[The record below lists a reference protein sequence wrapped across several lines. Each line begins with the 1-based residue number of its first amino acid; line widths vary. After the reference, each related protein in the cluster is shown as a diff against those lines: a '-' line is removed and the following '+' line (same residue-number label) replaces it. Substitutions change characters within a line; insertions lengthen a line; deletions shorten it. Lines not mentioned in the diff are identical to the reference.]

1 VRFAESYMSFDGSQ
15 GMKVWRDSFRASAT
29 QELNDAIQQNYAD
42 FMTGDISRSI
52 YRAVITDV
60 TQKEGTSDVFI
71 VTADSY
77 RFKLDMTPLSKEQ
90 RVLQLTLR
98 NVNNNLKIAL
108 VEELDPQT
116 GEIKTA

>member
-1 VRFAESYMSFDGSQ
+1 
-15 GMKVWRDSFRASAT
+15 
-29 QELNDAIQQNYAD
+29 
-42 FMTGDISRSI
+42 MTS
-52 YRAVITDV
+52 
-60 TQKEGTSDVFI
+60 
-71 VTADSY
+71 
-77 RFKLDMTPLSKEQ
+77 LSKEQ